1 MTSNNTYQSVFE
13 YLFDSVTLK
22 QESESIFFK
31 TFLGHFPQLSK
42 EQQELKKSS
51 RGESNGKVFTIMR
64 FKDFSIRFDFNSHSL
79 IEAQMKMPKENFFAL
94 KEYAK
99 NKYYGQPQL
108 RWENEMFG
116 MMETLK
122 ALHLGF
128 EASFTKVFGF
138 GCEVTIKR
146 SE

>member
-1 MTSNNTYQSVFE
+1 MKN
-13 YLFDSVTLK
+13 
-22 QESESIFFK
+22 
-31 TFLGHFPQLSK
+31 
-42 EQQELKKSS
+42 SS
-51 RGESNGKVFTIMR
+51 RGESNGKVFTTMR

-79 IEAQMKMPKENFFAL
+79 IEAQMRMPKENFFAL

-99 NKYYGQPQL
+99 DKYYGQPQL

-128 EASFTKVFGF
+128 EANFTKVFGF